1 MMKHKTIKLVCLGVL
16 VAVAI
21 VMGSI
26 ALAQI
31 SATDDVLVT
40 HIADIAD
47 HPEGYWLRDS
57 EGYLAVYY
65 KGWGHPVFISHVPLA
80 SLRGQDRTDV
90 EKGISVAT
98 RQELLELLEDFGS

>member
-1 MMKHKTIKLVCLGVL
+1 MKRKTLKLVSLGIIF
-16 VAVAI
+16 AVAL

-31 SATDDVLVT
+31 AETDDYIVSYL
-40 HIADIAD
+40 ADIAD
-47 HPEGYWLRDS
+47 HPGGYWVRDVEGYI
-57 EGYLAVYY
+57 GVYY
-65 KGWGHPVFISHVPLA
+65 KGRGHHIYRSNIPLA

-98 RQELLELLEDFGS
+98 RDDLIELLQDFGS